1 MSRSGKAGRGEGGR
15 EGPEDALAAVG
26 PFLGLGL
33 TFAMAVAF
41 FFYVGWQVDRRVG
54 STPLFAIIGAFVGA
68 AGGFYYIVRH
78 VSQASV
84 PGEKP
89 GGEAD
94 GEGQG
99 GAGR

>member
-1 MSRSGKAGRGEGGR
+1 
-15 EGPEDALAAVG
+15 VG

-54 STPLFAIIGAFVGA
+54 STPVFAVLGAFVGA

-89 GGEAD
+89 DEPGDGDSRGGGE
-94 GEGQG
+94 
-99 GAGR
+99 

>member
-1 MSRSGKAGRGEGGR
+1 MSRTGKGGDEGGR

-41 FFYVGWQVDRRVG
+41 FFYLGWQVDRRVG
-54 STPLFAIIGAFVGA
+54 STPLFAILGAFVGA

-78 VSQASV
+78 VSQARV
-84 PGEKP
+84 PGENP
-89 GGEAD
+89 DVE
-94 GEGQG
+94 
-99 GAGR
+99 GAGDRQDRGE